1 MLCEQLAFSQVADEL
16 LQGLASDTRAH
27 AAVTAALRN
36 LTTGGGLTDRVDRAN
51 KRRFRR
57 NVNAF
62 VLDVRAFVWKN

>member
-1 MLCEQLAFSQVADEL
+1 M
-16 LQGLASDTRAH
+16 
-27 AAVTAALRN
+27 
-36 LTTGGGLTDRVDRAN
+36 TDRVDRAN